1 MLPSGEDCPLS
12 TSDVQ
17 DMEVADDDPFDQ
29 GITDFE
35 DKDIGRQY
43 HQNDESNSIHDI
55 ELIEW
60 RLRSANTVAF

>member
-1 MLPSGEDCPLS
+1 MLPSGEDCRLS

-29 GITDFE
+29 GIADFE
-35 DKDIGRQY
+35 DTDIGGQH
-43 HQNDESNSIHDI
+43 HQNDESNYINDI
-55 ELIEW
+55 ELSEW